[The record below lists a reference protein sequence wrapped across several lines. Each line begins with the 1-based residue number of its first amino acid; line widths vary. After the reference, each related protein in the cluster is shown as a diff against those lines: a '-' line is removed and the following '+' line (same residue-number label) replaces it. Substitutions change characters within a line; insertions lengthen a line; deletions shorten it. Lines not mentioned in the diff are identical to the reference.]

1 MNDVE
6 YADGSEDFAL
16 YITSDGEFH
25 CEPPTDLCPP
35 GDDELLSSVA
45 EVASANAEGIVLRLS
60 SGALYYRRKDGKW
73 TADEDAVAAGTLGG
87 ALYRLRRDG
96 AIECD
101 GTTLRHAQSMV
112 VTNDA
117 VVVDGVGVVWKLGT
131 MRATPT
137 DTAQI

>member
-16 YITSDGEFH
+16 YITSDGELY
-25 CEPPTDLCPP
+25 CESPAGLCPP
-35 GDDELLSSVA
+35 GDDELLYSVV

-60 SGALYYRRKDGKW
+60 SGALYYRGKNEEW
-73 TADEDAVAAGTLGG
+73 TVDEDAVAAGTLGG
-87 ALYRLRRDG
+87 SLYRLRRDG
-96 AIECD
+96 VIERD

-112 VTNDA
+112 VTNEA
-117 VVVDGVGVVWKLGT
+117 VVADGVEVAWKPGT
-131 MRATPT
+131 MRAAPT